1 MHAVE
6 RHAEILAR
14 ARRDGRVEV
23 TTLARELDVAT
34 ETIRRDLTNL
44 ERRGLVRRVHGAAIP
59 VERPIL
65 EPSVAVRE
73 DTQVLAKEAIAH
85 AALADLEGVRTVLLD
100 GGTTTARLASL
111 LPTDRE
117 LTIIT
122 NAFPIASRVAHLPNV
137 SLHLIGG
144 MVRGRTLASVGPWA
158 TAALSSLHADVV
170 FLGTNGITVENG
182 LTTPDVAEAEM
193 KSALIRAA
201 RRAVVLADH
210 TKVGRDELVTWAS
223 LDLVDTLITDQDVD
237 ASLALE
243 IEEAGVQVVR
253 A

>member
-1 MHAVE
+1 VHAAE
-6 RHAEILAR
+6 RHAEILTR

-23 TTLARELDVAT
+23 NSLARDLDVTT
-34 ETIRRDLTNL
+34 ETLRRDLTKL
-44 ERRGLVRRVHGAAIP
+44 ERRGLLRRVHGAAIA
-59 VERPIL
+59 VERLIL
-65 EPSVAVRE
+65 EPSLADRE
-73 DTQVLAKEAIAH
+73 DSQVAAKQAIAH
-85 AALADLEGVRTVLLD
+85 AALAELEGVRTILLD

-117 LTIIT
+117 FTIIT
-122 NAFPIASRVAHLPNV
+122 NAFPIANRVAHLPTV
-137 SLHLIGG
+137 SLHLGGG
-144 MVRGRTLASVGPWA
+144 MGRGRTLASVGPWA
-158 TAALSSLHADVV
+158 TAALASLHADVA

-182 LTTPDVAEAEM
+182 LTTPDVTEAQM
-193 KSALIRAA
+193 KSMLIRAA

-223 LDLVDTLITDQDVD
+223 IDLVDTLITDRDVD
-237 ASLALE
+237 PGLALE